1 MAGPGSDV
9 RIPETPARRFRT
21 SDRRTEG
28 VTSVSFFGTD
38 PELNT
43 PVVVKVLR
51 PEAFPSPLERQ
62 RIVRELK
69 RQVSVPHPSLARV
82 IAADEEG
89 GVVWV
94 ARDWIEGQPLS
105 DRIERGTI
113 TVDEVARWTS
123 QLAEALGELH
133 RVMLLHR
140 DVRPAHVILALDGR
154 ARLIDA
160 SCGRFFRGS
169 DGKPVFG
176 TPGFVAP
183 EAASGKLVNA
193 RSDLYS
199 LGATAFAML
208 QGAPP
213 FGTGDDA
220 TLLERALRAD
230 APKPTRGPD
239 GLIAAIGSMLAREPR
254 ERPFHAQQ
262 LVQQLEPFFTAT
274 RDAAA
279 AADDDGPPT
288 SAVDEAMVSKAFAI
302 TAGPSIVDDEFDDA
316 EVTEVG
322 RTSADESAKPA
333 PAAAPI
339 ARVAPPSPNSAAIR
353 APAPSPNT
361 GAHAVAVAPS
371 SAPAMS
377 MSQGAQSVVRKATL
391 MGMAPVPTGPAAFA
405 APKAPVAAAPTTDS
419 PLREDSGSRA
429 TGASDFDEEENT
441 VVSQDSRIFGHSQPH
456 AQSAHG
462 TAVPPLPD
470 DVSKR
475 VLQKGGNV
483 SAPVEAR
490 PVSVPPPPPSRKVTG
505 SIRVPAPPVG
515 VPSLPRPEPE
525 PQFNPL
531 PPNGEATMTANVA
544 AVVSASETSGPNA
557 AVDDV
562 QSNISITEPSGPS
575 FGAYPQPVAEAPAYP
590 GQPYAQQQPVS
601 PQGYAQQSAQPQGYP
616 VHAQQSA
623 PQAAPYPPQGNA
635 AQLGYPA
642 AVAGYPPQGPTG
654 AYPAPNPTGGYP
666 SPHPQATGGYPSPQP
681 NPTGAYPAP
690 PHPTGAYGA
699 VHPNATAAWPQ
710 QPPKKSSLL
719 PWIAAG
725 CLIALVAGGTGYGLA
740 LRHRP
745 TENPVVE
752 SQPNNSTQ
760 TPVVTPNNAQQSVVQ
775 TALQAAADA
784 AALNAAINAANTA
797 ASQTITAVAV
807 DSGVAA
813 VVVNAEPV
821 DSGVLVAANTATNAN
836 ATQTTANNGSAG
848 ASEPVNPTPSG
859 NNNNAL
865 ATNTHTQANSGAR
878 IAPVPST
885 QTPMQQA
892 RAAFTRHE
900 YPQARQILESWV
912 RSHPSDAQAFL
923 LLGDVRFA
931 QGERRPA
938 GDAYRSAI
946 AAGNYASVYWR
957 RLVERQISIG
967 DRAGAI
973 NTINDVLRH
982 KPGDRDATRR
992 LQELQGGGAAP
1003 ATGTRSTGASS
1014 VTAFGAPN
1022 RTIRR

>member
-1 MAGPGSDV
+1 
-9 RIPETPARRFRT
+9 
-21 SDRRTEG
+21 

-105 DRIERGTI
+105 DRIERGSI

-123 QLAEALGELH
+123 QLAQALGELH

-140 DVRPAHVILALDGR
+140 DVRPAHVILAIDGR

-220 TLLERALRAD
+220 TLIERALRAD
-230 APKPTRGPD
+230 PPKPTRGPE

-288 SAVDEAMVSKAFAI
+288 SAVDEAMVSKALAI

-316 EVTEVG
+316 DVTEVG
-322 RTSADESAKPA
+322 RTSADESAKPV

-339 ARVAPPSPNSAAIR
+339 ARVAPPSPNSAAFR

-361 GAHAVAVAPS
+361 GAHAVATAPS
-371 SAPAMS
+371 SAPAIS
-377 MSQGAQSVVRKATL
+377 MSQDAQSVVRKATL
-391 MGMAPVPTGPAAFA
+391 MGMAPVPTGPAVFT
-405 APKAPVAAAPTTDS
+405 APAPNAPVTAAPTTDS

-429 TGASDFDEEENT
+429 TGTSDFDEEENT

-490 PVSVPPPPPSRKVTG
+490 PVSVPPPPSRKVTG

-544 AVVSASETSGPNA
+544 AVVSASETSGSNA
-557 AVDDV
+557 AVEDA

-575 FGAYPQPVAEAPAYP
+575 LGAYPQPVAEAPAHP
-590 GQPYAQQQPVS
+590 GQPYAQQPVS
-601 PQGYAQQSAQPQGYP
+601 PQGYAQQYPQAQGYP
-616 VHAQQSA
+616 MHAQQSTP
-623 PQAAPYPPQGNA
+623 PQGAPYPPQGSA
-635 AQLGYPA
+635 PQPGYPA
-642 AVAGYPPQGPTG
+642 AGYPPQRPTG
-654 AYPAPNPTGGYP
+654 A
-666 SPHPQATGGYPSPQP
+666 YPSPQP

-690 PHPTGAYGA
+690 PHRTGAYGA
-699 VHPNATAAWPQ
+699 VHPHATAACPQ
-710 QPPKKSSLL
+710 QPPKKSSLV

-725 CLIALVAGGTGYGLA
+725 CLIALVAGATGYGLA

-745 TENPVVE
+745 TENPAVE

-760 TPVVTPNNAQQSVVQ
+760 TPVVTPNNAQQTIVQ
-775 TALQAAADA
+775 NALQVAADA
-784 AALNAAINAANTA
+784 AAVNAANTA
-797 ASQTITAVAV
+797 ASQTIAAVAV

-813 VVVNAEPV
+813 VVVNAI
-821 DSGVLVAANTATNAN
+821 ATNTN
-836 ATQTTANNGSAG
+836 AAQPPPNNGSAG
-848 ASEPVNPTPSG
+848 ASEPVNPTPSR
-859 NNNNAL
+859 NTTNTVVA
-865 ATNTHTQANSGAR
+865 ANTHTQANNGAR
-878 IAPVPST
+878 TSPVAPT
-885 QTPMQQA
+885 QTPIQQA
-892 RAAFTRHE
+892 RAAFARHE

-967 DRAGAI
+967 DRTGAI

-982 KPGDRDATRR
+982 KPGDRAATRR
-992 LQELQGGGAAP
+992 LQELQGGGAA
-1003 ATGTRSTGASS
+1003 AMTGARSTDANS